1 MSTGEPAAG
10 GPAPHGS
17 APHGSAPHGSAPH
30 DPAPHDPAPA
40 PGAEDGRPRYEP
52 PPSAGKLLIWVLL
65 FVSAALAVVLGGVY
79 FT

>member
-17 APHGSAPHGSAPH
+17 APH
-30 DPAPHDPAPA
+30 DPVPV

-52 PPSAGKLLIWVLL
+52 PPSVGKLLIWVLL
-65 FVSAALAVVLGGVY
+65 FVLAALAVVLGGVY